1 MIEEQ
6 QRHQYL
12 DALGISSWLPRDVL
26 PGAAPSADWIWDFS
40 YPAPDIPFA
49 EKGTPG
55 TPVAAVNAALNVD
68 PAAARA
74 SLTRSFGSAPKPEVK
89 EALWKKDTPAK
100 PQKPV
105 ITPVLEPVADDTGHN
120 DTAEQ
125 RPSKPQPRFKLAL
138 ARYGHVL
145 VVDSL
150 PPQSLQ
156 DYSKQHDA
164 LAAAIVRSV
173 SGTQVTLQGKPSL
186 LPWPA
191 FASPTLPQGYDD
203 ALQTVQHK
211 LDLLLEKDGIEAVLL
226 LGESAAQMVLDRD
239 EELSQL
245 SGILF
250 SLRADTKVLATH
262 SLTEAMQVPGIKA
275 DMWQQLQP
283 LVKHLHD
290 A

>member
-40 YPAPDIPFA
+40 YPAPDIPFV

-55 TPVAAVNAALNVD
+55 TPAAEANAALKVD

-74 SLTRSFGSAPKPEVK
+74 SLTRSFGDAPKPEVK
-89 EALWKKDTPAK
+89 AALWKKDAPVE
-100 PQKPV
+100 PQKPAAK
-105 ITPVLEPVADDTGHN
+105 PLLEPTADDASHS
-120 DTAEQ
+120 DTADQ
-125 RPSKPQPRFKLAL
+125 KNSKPQPRFKLAL
-138 ARYGHVL
+138 ARYGRVL

-156 DYSKQHDA
+156 DFSKQHDA

-173 SGTQVTLQGKPSL
+173 GGAQVALQEKASL

-211 LDLLLEKDGIEAVLL
+211 LDLLLEKGGVEAVLL

-239 EELSQL
+239 EDLSLL

-283 LVKHLHD
+283 LVKHLKD

>member
-55 TPVAAVNAALNVD
+55 TSVAEAKAALNVD

-74 SLTRSFGSAPKPEVK
+74 SLTRSFGDAPKPEVK
-89 EALWKKDTPAK
+89 EALWKKDAPAE
-100 PQKPV
+100 PQKPAAK
-105 ITPVLEPVADDTGHN
+105 PVLEPVADDTAHS
-120 DTAEQ
+120 DTDAQ
-125 RPSKPQPRFKLAL
+125 KPTKPQPRFKLAL
-138 ARYGHVL
+138 ARYGCVL

-173 SGTQVTLQGKPSL
+173 SGAQVALQEKPSL

-211 LDLLLEKDGIEAVLL
+211 LDLLLEKGGVEAVLL
-226 LGESAAQMVLDRD
+226 LGESAAQMVLDRE
-239 EELSQL
+239 EELGQL

-262 SLTEAMQVPGIKA
+262 SLTEAMQVPGLKA
-275 DMWQQLQP
+275 EMWKQLQP
-283 LVKHLHD
+283 LVKHLNN

>member
-49 EKGTPG
+49 KKGTPG
-55 TPVAAVNAALNVD
+55 TPAAEANAALSVD

-89 EALWKKDTPAK
+89 EALWKKDAPSQTQKSAAK
-100 PQKPV
+100 
-105 ITPVLEPVADDTGHN
+105 PVLEPVTDETAHSDTN
-120 DTAEQ
+120 TQ
-125 RPSKPQPRFKLAL
+125 KPTKPQPRFKLAL
-138 ARYGHVL
+138 ARYGRVL

-156 DYSKQHDA
+156 DYSKQHDT
-164 LAAAIVRSV
+164 LAAAIVRSI
-173 SGTQVTLQGKPSL
+173 SGAQVALQEKPSL

-211 LDLLLEKDGIEAVLL
+211 LDLLLEKGGVEAVLL
-226 LGESAAQMVLDRD
+226 LGESAAQMVLDRE

-275 DMWQQLQP
+275 EMWQQLQP
-283 LVKHLHD
+283 LVKHLNN

>member
-6 QRHQYL
+6 LRHQYL

-40 YPAPDIPFA
+40 YPAPEIPFS

-55 TPVAAVNAALNVD
+55 ASAAEAKAALSID

-74 SLTRSFGSAPKPEVK
+74 SLTRSFGDAPKPEVK
-89 EALWKKDTPAK
+89 EALWKKEASPQPKKAAAK
-100 PQKPV
+100 
-105 ITPVLEPVADDTGHN
+105 PVLEPASDDMAHS
-120 DTAEQ
+120 DTDSQ
-125 RPSKPQPRFKLAL
+125 KSTKPQPRFKLAL
-138 ARYGHVL
+138 ARYGRVL

-164 LAAAIVRSV
+164 LAAAIVRSI
-173 SGTQVTLQGKPSL
+173 SGAQVALQEKPSL

-211 LDLLLEKDGIEAVLL
+211 LDLLLEKGGIEAVLL
-226 LGESAAQMVLDRD
+226 LGESAAQMVLDRE

-245 SGILF
+245 RGILF
-250 SLRADTKVLATH
+250 SLRADTKALATH
-262 SLTEAMQVPGIKA
+262 SLTEAMQVPGIKLE
-275 DMWQQLQP
+275 MWQQLQP
-283 LVKHLHD
+283 LVKHLQN